1 MKRRDAREIAFRL
14 TYEMVMTGEFNADT
28 KADLTRDADADSRA
42 YIDAIT
48 DGIAAHGDE
57 LKAIIAK
64 YAIDYEFDRIY
75 KTDLALLYLACYE
88 IKYTDTPHAVIVNE
102 AIDLAK
108 AYSDVQSYSF
118 VNGVLAS
125 VIKEIKAE

>member
-1 MKRRDAREIAFRL
+1 
-14 TYEMVMTGEFNADT
+14 MVMTGEFNADT

-102 AIDLAK
+102 AIELAK

-118 VNGVLAS
+118 VNGLLAS